1 MPKKVEYYASMNG
14 KDFILLKTID
24 NDIDPKD
31 EKVQIKEFSAEILP
45 TEAQY
50 IKVKAYYF
58 GNFRNGIREPEEKLI
73 FLLMRF
79 LQNNITITQ
88 KYT

>member
-31 EKVQIKEFSAEILP
+31 EKVQIKDFSAEILP

-58 GNFRNGIREPEEKLI
+58 GKLPKWHQGAGGEAYI
-73 FLLMRF
+73 F
-79 LQNNITITQ
+79 IDEISA
-88 KYT
+88 K

>member
-1 MPKKVEYYASMNG
+1 LIPKTKRYRS
-14 KDFILLKTID
+14 KK
-24 NDIDPKD
+24 
-31 EKVQIKEFSAEILP
+31 FSAEILP

-73 FLLMRF
+73 FLLMK
-79 LQNNITITQ
+79 ITA
-88 KYT
+88 K